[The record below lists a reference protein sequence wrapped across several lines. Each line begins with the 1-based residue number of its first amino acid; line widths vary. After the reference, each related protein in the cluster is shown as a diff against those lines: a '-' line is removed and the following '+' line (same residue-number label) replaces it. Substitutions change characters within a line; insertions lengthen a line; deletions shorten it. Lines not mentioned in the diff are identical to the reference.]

1 MECVVRERFMGNQS
15 QPAGEGAVYAPNS
28 QGDAEERVWGFL
40 WVRQADKVANFKGK
54 VEETWCASAAGAK
67 GSKQPAY
74 WIAQPSTRR

>member
-54 VEETWCASAAGAK
+54 REK
-67 GSKQPAY
+67 LK
-74 WIAQPSTRR
+74 RRGVRALQVQKAPNNPHTG

>member
-54 VEETWCASAAGAK
+54 REK
-67 GSKQPAY
+67 MK
-74 WIAQPSTRR
+74 RRGVRALQVQKAPNNPHTG